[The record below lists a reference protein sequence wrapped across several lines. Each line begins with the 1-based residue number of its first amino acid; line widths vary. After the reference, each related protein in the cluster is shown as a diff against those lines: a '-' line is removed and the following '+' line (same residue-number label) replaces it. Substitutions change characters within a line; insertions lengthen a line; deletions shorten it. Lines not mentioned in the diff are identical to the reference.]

1 MTPDSNTNAAGSR
14 GETVFTLI
22 GIGLLGLS
30 AVVLGVVLVYTIGLN
45 TLGSVASPFVLG
57 TVVFTIVVAIVLKK
71 SSDIVDRETRSRGGS
86 GN

>member
-1 MTPDSNTNAAGSR
+1 MTADSDTNAAGSR

-30 AVVLGVVLVYTIGLN
+30 AVVFGVVLVYTIGLD
-45 TLGSVASPFVLG
+45 TLKSVASPFVLG
-57 TVVFTIVVAIVLKK
+57 TVVFTVVVAVVLKK
-71 SSDIVDRETRSRGGS
+71 SSDIVDREIGSRGGS